1 MTRRGPGGTW
11 SRRDVL
17 RLAGLTAVVG
27 ATGGLAACGSRD
39 GAGPDPSASSP
50 PSPAP
55 SGSAWSGT
63 RSVGDAQQAAGLVLA
78 GAQAA
83 AAAGSFGIAGAI
95 IDNSTGEVVHRMENQ
110 VLRRLRPTVTADSGE
125 TFTWDPTA
133 HGERQL
139 VYWYFE
145 NRDRLALPPARDLT
159 VVTSLDPCAMCTGAL
174 TTAGFNAAVVAMDT
188 FSGINFRQDGRFAD
202 LPQPVRGAVRET
214 FGYYAVESGRQYQ
227 GGRSVAFADTAID
240 QQVYDACED
249 IYQSSA
255 KAVRSARKT
264 TNTPPDQLRDP
275 GTWKTAAPIRSAY
288 RRVYPKAFTHR
299 LKDFRRPDR
308 TLRRMLEELVAD
320 TAGAD
325 NAVAFIDPF
334 GNVVTAAAGPLPRNP
349 AATGFMTASQ
359 DYALTRFALVD
370 DKETSGPA
378 GRALTSP
385 MFGTFVWLVAPDPR
399 ATTTIEDLGGFGSTM
414 QAAIPQATPSA
425 FQFYEP
431 PRRGTARELRQVA
444 GSLPPLYSQ
453 LVKIDPQRVGDA

>member
-1 MTRRGPGGTW
+1 MSAPW

-27 ATGGLAACGSRD
+27 ATGGLTACG
-39 GAGPDPSASSP
+39 AGDESGSDPSGSAP
-50 PSPAP
+50 PRPSP

-63 RSVGDAQQAAGLVLA
+63 SSVGDAQQAADLVLA

-95 IDNSTGEVVHRMENQ
+95 LDNSTGEVVHRMENQ
-110 VLRRLRPTVTADSGE
+110 VLRRLQPTVTTDPGE

-145 NRDRLALPPARDLT
+145 NRERLGLPEARDLT

-188 FSGINFRQDGRFAD
+188 FSGINFKQDGRFAD
-202 LPQPVRGAVRET
+202 LPQPVRRTVRET

-227 GGRSVAFADTAID
+227 GGRSVAFADTAIT
-240 QQVYDACED
+240 QQVFDACED

-255 KAVRSARKT
+255 KGVRSARKT
-264 TNTPPDQLRDP
+264 TNTPPDKLRDP
-275 GTWKTAAPIRSAY
+275 GTWKTAAPIRAAY
-288 RRVYPKAFTHR
+288 RRVYPEAFMHR
-299 LKDFRRPDR
+299 LRDFRRPDR
-308 TLRRMLEELVAD
+308 TLRRMLEELAG

-334 GNVVTAAAGPLPRNP
+334 GNVVTAAAGPVRGNP
-349 AATGFMTASQ
+349 AATAFMTASQ
-359 DYALTRFALVD
+359 DYALTRFGLID

-378 GRALTSP
+378 RRALTSP

-399 ATTTIEDLGGFGSTM
+399 STTTIEDLGGFGSTM
-414 QAAIPQATPSA
+414 QAAIPQSTPSA

-431 PRRGTARELRQVA
+431 PRRGTVQELQQVA
-444 GSLPPLYSQ
+444 RSLPPLYSQ
-453 LVKIDPQRVGDA
+453 LVKIDPQRVGSS